1 MEPWHNKTFILSK
14 HKVQISWSQKNIWMS
29 FKLKEMGVGEVSPHC
44 SNAPNH
50 VTQQKITQQSEMQWY
65 QESGGCMEASVVGI
79 PGTLP
84 SMDDYM

>member
-1 MEPWHNKTFILSK
+1 
-14 HKVQISWSQKNIWMS
+14 
-29 FKLKEMGVGEVSPHC
+29 MGVGKVNPHC

-50 VTQQKITQQSEMQWY
+50 VTQQKITQQGEMQWY

-79 PGTLP
+79 PGMRP